1 LAEQTELPE
10 NISEKESTMPS
21 TATIT
26 AYSGPGKLN
35 TATEITGVT
44 GINFDIGAGMLFVS
58 REAQPSPLQFELTG
72 DNTIT
77 LTASGGNYTLT
88 LT

>member
-1 LAEQTELPE
+1 
-10 NISEKESTMPS
+10 MPS

-26 AYSGPGKLN
+26 AYSGPGKLS
-35 TATEITGVT
+35 TATVFQNVI
-44 GINFDIGAGMLFVS
+44 GINFDLAAGMLFIS
-58 REAQPSPLQFELTG
+58 TTDQPSPKQFELTG

-88 LT
+88 VS